1 MISFSLTNL
10 ARSRTAN
17 TDWSLPVMNLAAPRA
32 VTEARVVSRPSFLSL
47 FVS

>member
-17 TDWSLPVMNLAAPRA
+17 TDWSLPELHLDPARAAGSRL
-32 VTEARVVSRPSFLSL
+32 VVKEKGLVL
-47 FVS
+47 V

>member
-17 TDWSLPVMNLAAPRA
+17 TDWSLPGLHLAAHR
-32 VTEARVVSRPSFLSL
+32 VTEARVISRPSFLSL

>member
-10 ARSRTAN
+10 ARSRSAN
-17 TDWSLPVMNLAAPRA
+17 TDWALPELHQDPA
-32 VTEARVVSRPSFLSL
+32 VQRIEARVVSRPSFLSL

>member
-10 ARSRTAN
+10 ARSRSAN
-17 TDWSLPVMNLAAPRA
+17 TDWALQELLLGEPVQR
-32 VTEARVVSRPSFLSL
+32 TEARVVSRPSFLSL